1 VAALAVLSAAANLAP
16 AADSATNSVADPPAP
31 ESISARPAAGQSAEV
46 QEQNWNWHVQNTDI
60 IQADA
65 GFPAKYSGPNSLD
78 SRGEI
83 RETVSLDLMA
93 GIRLW
98 QGAEAHVD
106 GLMWQGYGLSETLG
120 IEAFPDGEAYRL
132 GTTVPNVNLVRAF
145 IRQTIGLGGEQDTVP
160 DDLFQLAGKQ
170 DVSRLTLTLGKIS
183 VLDVFDNNT
192 YAHDPRSQFMNWAL
206 VGNEAWD
213 YPADSIGY
221 MTGFAAELNV
231 PHWALRYGFFQMPR
245 SSNGMAQDQ
254 RYFEAWGMVA
264 ELERRYNLGSHP
276 GTVRFLSYLN
286 QAHMGSYADALSVPG
301 VNIIETRAYR
311 EKYGFGLNLEQEITK
326 DIGVFSRLGW
336 SDGHTEAWVYSDAD
350 RSISL
355 GTSIKGTAWHRA
367 DDTFGLAGVA
377 SGLSH
382 VHEEFLEAG
391 GNGILDGDGAL
402 SYGWEKALETYYD
415 FNVWKTIHASVDYQ
429 FVVDPANNRD
439 RGPVSIFAGRL
450 HWQF

>member
-1 VAALAVLSAAANLAP
+1 
-16 AADSATNSVADPPAP
+16 
-31 ESISARPAAGQSAEV
+31 
-46 QEQNWNWHVQNTDI
+46 
-60 IQADA
+60 
-65 GFPAKYSGPNSLD
+65 
-78 SRGEI
+78 
-83 RETVSLDLMA
+83 
-93 GIRLW
+93 
-98 QGAEAHVD
+98 
-106 GLMWQGYGLSETLG
+106 MWQGYGLSKTLG
-120 IEAFPDGEAYRL
+120 IEAFPNAEAYRL
-132 GTTVPNVNLVRAF
+132 GIAVPNLTFARVFL
-145 IRQTIGLGGEQDTVP
+145 RQTIGLGGEQETLQ

-170 DVSRLTLTLGKIS
+170 DISRLTLTLGKIS
-183 VLDVFDNNT
+183 VLDIFDNNT

-221 MTGFAAELNV
+221 MTGFAAELNL

-264 ELERRYNLGSHP
+264 ELERRYHLGSHP

-301 VNIIETRAYR
+301 ANIMETRAYR
-311 EKYGFGLNLEQEITK
+311 QKYGFGLNLEQEITK
-326 DIGVFSRLGW
+326 DLGVFSRLGW
-336 SDGHTEAWVYSDAD
+336 SDGHTEAWVYSDVD
-350 RSISL
+350 RSVSL

-367 DDTFGLAGVA
+367 DDTVGLAGVA

-382 VHEEFLEAG
+382 VHQVFLEAG
-391 GNGILDGDGAL
+391 GTGILDGDGAL

-415 FNVWKTIHASVDYQ
+415 FKVWKTVHASIDYQ

-439 RGPVSIFAGRL
+439 RGPVSVFAGRL